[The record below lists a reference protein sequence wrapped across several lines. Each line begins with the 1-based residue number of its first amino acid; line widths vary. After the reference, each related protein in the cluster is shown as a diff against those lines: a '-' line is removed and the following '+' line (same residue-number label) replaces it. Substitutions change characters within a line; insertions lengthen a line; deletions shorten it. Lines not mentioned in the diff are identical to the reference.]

1 MIHSFVGITSGQS
14 SDVAGA
20 MVEED
25 GTIRI
30 NRDEFL
36 YLNVLS
42 SQLESISEEAS
53 RSLQDEWEKSVKP

>member
-25 GTIRI
+25 GTIASIAMNFSILMSCHHNWRVSAKKPLAAF
-30 NRDEFL
+30 RM
-36 YLNVLS
+36 S
-42 SQLESISEEAS
+42 GRSQ
-53 RSLQDEWEKSVKP
+53 